1 MESFYSL
8 KTGLNCYV
16 VIEVIGMFRFT
27 FYLHFFV
34 GLNFL
39 FGKFP
44 KTVQQVSVIIIKF
57 MRIGS
62 QIVFYFLSS
71 IIFFF
76 KDSTIKF
83 NI

>member
-44 KTVQQVSVIIIKF
+44 KTVQQVSVIRYHKIYANWQ
-57 MRIGS
+57 S
-62 QIVFYFLSS
+62 DCFL
-71 IIFFF
+71 FL
-76 KDSTIKF
+76 K
-83 NI
+83 